1 MSRSKQLAPAVDIRP
16 TDDDSSSSAADSS
29 AAAVTA
35 SESTD
40 SSPSAP
46 VAPAA
51 KRRRRNELEALQ
63 DSLTAAGSD
72 SAGEEEE
79 ESKEDQTD
87 SGKPLAPNNGAVA
100 CTIAYQLDEGGVPVF
115 RPTWDE
121 FHDFARF
128 IEEANVS
135 ARRQTAVARA
145 TCACERH

>member
-1 MSRSKQLAPAVDIRP
+1 
-16 TDDDSSSSAADSS
+16 
-29 AAAVTA
+29 
-35 SESTD
+35 
-40 SSPSAP
+40 
-46 VAPAA
+46 VAPAP

-63 DSLTAAGSD
+63 DSLTAADSD

-79 ESKEDQTD
+79 ESA
-87 SGKPLAPNNGAVA
+87 SGSKPLAPNNGAVS

-145 TCACERH
+145 PCACERH